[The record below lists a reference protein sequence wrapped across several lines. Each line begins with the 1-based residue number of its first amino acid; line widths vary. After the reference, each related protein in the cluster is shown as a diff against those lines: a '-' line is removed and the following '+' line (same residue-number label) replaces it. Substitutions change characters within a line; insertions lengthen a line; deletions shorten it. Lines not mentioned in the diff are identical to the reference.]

1 MVDQNLFLN
10 KIIQSNF
17 TQYLVCYI
25 SFRRSHKFLPQ
36 IFCGCLVKQQIIY
49 DEKSLKVLKGKPSNF
64 LLVNGHFGYRKA
76 RSFFTIKSEIIQ
88 FKGKHS
94 LKTHAINLV
103 KLSLKMFILRII
115 DNKGHFDI
123 RNNLIFILQN

>member
-1 MVDQNLFLN
+1 MHGTYKN
-10 KIIQSNF
+10 KVGIQFNIF
-17 TQYLVCYI
+17 YL
-25 SFRRSHKFLPQ
+25 SFYRYHKFYQ
-36 IFCGCLVKQQIIY
+36 IFGGCLVKQQIIY

-94 LKTHAINLV
+94 LQTHAINLV
-103 KLSLKMFILRII
+103 
-115 DNKGHFDI
+115 
-123 RNNLIFILQN
+123 Q

>member
-1 MVDQNLFLN
+1 MNLTSSIYHFTA
-10 KIIQSNF
+10 IINF
-17 TQYLVCYI
+17 Y
-25 SFRRSHKFLPQ
+25 Q
-36 IFCGCLVKQQIIY
+36 IFGGCLVKQQIIY

-76 RSFFTIKSEIIQ
+76 RSIFTIKSEIIQ

-103 KLSLKMFILRII
+103 KLSLKMFIPRII
-115 DNKGHFDI
+115 NNNGHFDKYNHI
-123 RNNLIFILQN
+123 HN

>member
-1 MVDQNLFLN
+1 MKVIQDIKSKVGINLTSSIYHFTA
-10 KIIQSNF
+10 IINF
-17 TQYLVCYI
+17 Y
-25 SFRRSHKFLPQ
+25 Q
-36 IFCGCLVKQQIIY
+36 IFGGCLVKQQIIY

-76 RSFFTIKSEIIQ
+76 RSIFTIKSEIIQ

-103 KLSLKMFILRII
+103 KLSLKMFIPRII

-123 RNNLIFILQN
+123 QNVIIFLSTY